1 MRVRMRVVL
10 QRFSLLG
17 IGRKLDL
24 FHEVA
29 YLLDFLI
36 KLRGL
41 LLGLLLKRSDL
52 VIGLVSVLIGVI
64 GLLDDIRHLL
74 ALLVQLRF
82 QLLVQIVKDNPLL
95 SQRIDQQLQLLID
108 SDSLIEF
115 LVRFVE
121 PILQYLDLLLEIGLA
136 LCS

>member
-1 MRVRMRVVL
+1 MVRMRMRVVL

-24 FHEVA
+24 FHEVT

-41 LLGLLLKRSDL
+41 LLGLLLERSDL
-52 VIGLVSVLIGVI
+52 VVGLVPVLIGVI

-74 ALLVQLRF
+74 ALLVQLGF

-121 PILQYLDLLLEIGLA
+121 PIL
-136 LCS
+136 